1 MNGFVCLSILL
12 ALVAS
17 TSAFF
22 YDPATG
28 VFSLLTNSQTLANG
42 LVLTSGTT
50 TAYLT
55 SAGIAVGGLGLL
67 AIALAKI
74 ALLEGEARAKR
85 TRATRSAPH
94 DMLAEIDNYFQQ
106 VSAMDVDDCGKLLVC
121 TLETVSAE
129 ERTPEEQLISTLFG
143 ETATIDP
150 ASPKAEYDLAAYLG
164 QATGSKT
171 ACARRYAQCPMDRKT
186 ISQALAKMARIQQ

>member
-1 MNGFVCLSILL
+1 MNGFVSIALLL

-17 TSAFF
+17 AQAFF

-28 VFSLLTNSQTLANG
+28 VFSLLANSQTLANG

-74 ALLEGEARAKR
+74 ALIEGEARKAR
-85 TRATRSAPH
+85 TARQQRSAPQ

-143 ETATIDP
+143 ETATIGKKYTYSS
-150 ASPKAEYDLAAYLG
+150 AS
-164 QATGSKT
+164 
-171 ACARRYAQCPMDRKT
+171 
-186 ISQALAKMARIQQ
+186 ISIIFGITRVFCWSHLLVILTLVLVQVF

>member
-1 MNGFVCLSILL
+1 MNFYRNKKKMNGFICAILL

-17 TSAFF
+17 TSAIF

-74 ALLEGEARAKR
+74 ALLEGEARKR
-85 TRATRSAPH
+85 TTRSAPQ

-143 ETATIDP
+143 ENATIG
-150 ASPKAEYDLAAYLG
+150 KNYN
-164 QATGSKT
+164 ATPWSWLT
-171 ACARRYAQCPMDRKT
+171 CFIFCFLRK
-186 ISQALAKMARIQQ
+186 IA

>member
-1 MNGFVCLSILL
+1 MNGFVCAILL

-74 ALLEGEARAKR
+74 ALLEGEARR
-85 TRATRSAPH
+85 HRRSAPH
-94 DMLAEIDNYFQQ
+94 DLLAEIDNYFQQ

-129 ERTPEEQLISTLFG
+129 ERTPEEQLIATLFG
-143 ETATIDP
+143 ENATIDP

>member
-1 MNGFVCLSILL
+1 MGDHLRIEILQKLKMNGFVSIALLL
-12 ALVAS
+12 ALVAAAQ
-17 TSAFF
+17 AFF

-28 VFSLLTNSQTLANG
+28 VFSLLANSQTLANG

-67 AIALAKI
+67 AIALAK
-74 ALLEGEARAKR
+74 
-85 TRATRSAPH
+85 
-94 DMLAEIDNYFQQ
+94 IDNYFQQ

-171 ACARRYAQCPMDRKT
+171 ACARRYTQCPMDRKT

>member
-1 MNGFVCLSILL
+1 MNGFVCIALLL

-17 TSAFF
+17 TSAIF

-74 ALLEGEARAKR
+74 ALLEGEARKR
-85 TRATRSAPH
+85 TTRSAPQ

-143 ETATIDP
+143 ENATIGKNYNSTTP
-150 ASPKAEYDLAAYLG
+150 WSWLTCFIFLFSEKNCISKHRSSYL
-164 QATGSKT
+164 TNS
-171 ACARRYAQCPMDRKT
+171 
-186 ISQALAKMARIQQ
+186 

>member
-1 MNGFVCLSILL
+1 MGVRSS
-12 ALVAS
+12 AQ
-17 TSAFF
+17 AFF

-28 VFSLLTNSQTLANG
+28 VFSLLANSQTLANG

-67 AIALAKI
+67 AIALVKI
-74 ALLEGEARAKR
+74 ALIEGEARKAR
-85 TRATRSAPH
+85 QQRSASQ

-150 ASPKAEYDLAAYLG
+150 ASPKAEYD
-164 QATGSKT
+164 
-171 ACARRYAQCPMDRKT
+171 
-186 ISQALAKMARIQQ
+186 